1 MTSSYPLSTSVCE
14 SIPVRR
20 GCVIA
25 YTILYISGRDTL
37 TLTTACMMIVR
48 TVLYLDRTRTL
59 LCYIFAVP
67 IAYFQQLR
75 AHTHV
80 ALHTHYRLE

>member
-1 MTSSYPLSTSVCE
+1 MMNLYLLSTSVCE

-25 YTILYISGRDTL
+25 HTIVYIPGRDTL
-37 TLTTACMMIVR
+37 TLTAVCMMIVR

-59 LCYIFAVP
+59 LCYISAVP
-67 IAYFQQLR
+67 IVLLPTTLR
-75 AHTHV
+75 THTCCAAHQS
-80 ALHTHYRLE
+80 

>member
-1 MTSSYPLSTSVCE
+1 MTSSYLLSTSICE

-67 IAYFQQLR
+67 IAHFQQLHV
-75 AHTHV
+75 HTHV
-80 ALHTHYRLE
+80 AVHTHHRLE